1 MRLHHLGYENVGTHR
16 LGDPP
21 PRVGGTPVIVA
32 WVHPPFDDDLDA
44 LERLRES
51 GSRGGRPPLLLLAP
65 SFPSALGAQWE
76 DLFPA
81 VFLPSTAGL
90 PELGLEVDHLCRV
103 LELRDERDDIRHS
116 MEARVEA
123 RTAEMES
130 AHRDV
135 LHRLARASELR
146 DDLTGRH
153 AERVGHLAASLGS
166 ELGLPEEEVS
176 IIRLAGPLHDLGK
189 IAIPDAIL
197 NKPGGLTATEREMM
211 ERHTVIG
218 ARLLSGSRH
227 PLLQEAERIARSH
240 HEHWDGTGYPDGLT
254 RDTIPISARLVAVA
268 DVFDSVTHT
277 RPYREASSLER
288 ALSIIGEGKGS
299 HFDPDLVDA
308 LRAIARRNELSVDPD
323 EAMVAPLDVS
333 PVSPL
338 EIRVLLEES
347 DLL

>member
-1 MRLHHLGYENVGTHR
+1 V
-16 LGDPP
+16 
-21 PRVGGTPVIVA
+21 VFV
-32 WVHPPFDDDLDA
+32 
-44 LERLRES
+44 
-51 GSRGGRPPLLLLAP
+51 P
-65 SFPSALGAQWE
+65 SS
-76 DLFPA
+76 
-81 VFLPSTAGL
+81 AGL
-90 PELGLEVDHLCRV
+90 PELGLQVDHLCRV
-103 LELRDERDDIRHS
+103 LKLRNQRDDIRSS

-123 RTAEMES
+123 RTAELES

-135 LHRLARASELR
+135 LHRLARVSELR

-153 AERVGHLAASLGS
+153 AERVGLLAASLGA

-176 IIRLAGPLHDLGK
+176 IVRLAGPLHDLGK

-197 NKPGGLTATEREMM
+197 NKPGSLTVTEREVV

-218 ARLLSGSRH
+218 ARLLSGSRR

-240 HEHWDGTGYPDGLT
+240 HEHWDGTGYPDRISRT
-254 RDTIPISARLVAVA
+254 EIPISARLVAVA
-268 DVFDSVTHT
+268 DVFDSITHT

-299 HFDPDLVDA
+299 HFDPDIVDGMRS
-308 LRAIARRNELSVDPD
+308 LARRGELSIDPD
-323 EAMVAPLDVS
+323 EALVAPLDVS